1 MSIIIVPVEKTQ
13 ENGILI
19 MDWRNDEITRKMSFN
34 QEIKIWDT
42 FKTIFYNDYFNNI
55 VPPLFALYGSIKIG
69 FVGFTN
75 INDTTNDNKCI
86 TISINI
92 DPIHRNK
99 RLGKIIILK
108 AIEYIKE
115 QYPFITTIVANI
127 KSENLAS
134 IKVFDSC
141 DFKLIYTYQLNMK
154 DILRYE
160 YILK

>member
-1 MSIIIVPVEKTQ
+1 MSIIIVPVEKIE

-19 MDWRNDEITRKMSFN
+19 MNWRNDETTRKMSFN
-34 QEIKIWDT
+34 NELKYWDT
-42 FKTIFYNDYFNNI
+42 FKDIFYNNYFNNI
-55 VPPLFALYGSIKIG
+55 VPPLFALYDNSKIG
-69 FVGFTN
+69 FIGFTN
-75 INDTTNDNKCI
+75 TNDNKCI

-127 KSENLAS
+127 KSENVAS
-134 IKVFDSC
+134 IKVFNSC

-154 DILRYE
+154 DILIYE